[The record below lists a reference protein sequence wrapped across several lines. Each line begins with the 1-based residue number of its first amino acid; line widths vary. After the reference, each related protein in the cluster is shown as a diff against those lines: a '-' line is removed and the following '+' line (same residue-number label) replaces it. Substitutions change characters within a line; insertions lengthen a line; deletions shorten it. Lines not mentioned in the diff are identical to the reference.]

1 MDVPIARPDIRPED
15 ADYVLEVL
23 QSGWLVQGPKVAAF
37 EAAWSEF
44 TDSAHSVAVTS
55 CTSGLLLSLIALG
68 FGHGDEAIVPAFTWT
83 ATANVVEQLGGRV
96 VFCDVDP
103 NTFNLNI
110 DQVSQLV
117 GPRTRAVLPVHL
129 FGLPVD
135 LQELSSIADEHKL
148 IMIEDAACGFGA
160 RVQRRHVGTT
170 GDAGVFSFHPRKA
183 VTTGEGGMI
192 TTQNPDLAEQLRSLR
207 DHGAIASDLQRHL
220 GPKPYLLSD
229 HIHAGYNQRMT
240 DLQAALGVAQM
251 ARANQITAERQYLA
265 KRYDN
270 ALEELDWL
278 QSPPLPPGVDHGY
291 QSYVRCFVTDGLN
304 PKSVDRVHERRN
316 RWMERLLVAG
326 VSTRPGT
333 HAVHTLSYYRSRY
346 GLKPFD
352 YPVSWFADRCSVALP
367 IFNGMTEAEQDHV
380 IDVVCHETP

>member
-135 LQELSSIADEHKL
+135 LQALSPIVDEHKL

-160 RVQRRHVGTT
+160 RVQGRHVGTM
-170 GDAGVFSFHPRKA
+170 GDA
-183 VTTGEGGMI
+183 
-192 TTQNPDLAEQLRSLR
+192 
-207 DHGAIASDLQRHL
+207 
-220 GPKPYLLSD
+220 
-229 HIHAGYNQRMT
+229 
-240 DLQAALGVAQM
+240 
-251 ARANQITAERQYLA
+251 
-265 KRYDN
+265 
-270 ALEELDWL
+270 
-278 QSPPLPPGVDHGY
+278 
-291 QSYVRCFVTDGLN
+291 
-304 PKSVDRVHERRN
+304 
-316 RWMERLLVAG
+316 
-326 VSTRPGT
+326 
-333 HAVHTLSYYRSRY
+333 
-346 GLKPFD
+346 
-352 YPVSWFADRCSVALP
+352 
-367 IFNGMTEAEQDHV
+367 
-380 IDVVCHETP
+380 